1 MTARLSKDA
10 QLLTIFIGESDKW
23 RGRPLH
29 AAILETLK
37 AEGIAGATVVRG
49 VAGFGA
55 HSHIHTASIL
65 RLSEDL
71 PLIIQ
76 VVDKPNRIAHAID
89 LVSPMVSEGLV
100 TVEDIQVVKYTHRY
114 LNPLPADKYVEE
126 VMTGEVVTLSPDM
139 SVAEAWQKMLD
150 TLLKALPV
158 VDQSGAVV
166 GMLTDEDLLE
176 RAGLQQRLSVAEKLD
191 ESTLKAEI
199 ARLGAS
205 PLTVMD
211 VMSKPAITVRAKDF
225 LGLAATRMAKESVKR
240 LPVLDEN
247 GKLAGVLSRVD
258 ILRLVAEK
266 EAKKL
271 TAPLG
276 AAISIRDVMSPS
288 IPVVKDA
295 DNLVTIVDTML
306 DSGSHRVIVVDGKGH
321 PVGLI
326 SDSDVVARIQPEEQ
340 HGVLTALRGGGKT
353 PSSKVKAAE
362 LMSPGVLT
370 ARPETPLV
378 QAVKMMMNPKR
389 KWLVVVDEHNQPLG
403 LVDRHILLRAMTA
416 GSIFTSS

>member
-1 MTARLSKDA
+1 MTIRLSEDA

-23 RGRPLH
+23 RGRPLYS
-29 AAILETLK
+29 AIIDLLR

-71 PLIIQ
+71 PLCIQ
-76 VVDKPNRIAHAID
+76 VVDKPDRITHAID

-100 TVEDIQVVKYTHRY
+100 TVEDLHVVKYTHRY

-126 VMTGEVVTLSPDM
+126 VMTREVVSLSPDM

-158 VDQSGAVV
+158 VNKDGAVL

-191 ESTLKAEI
+191 GATLKDEI
-199 ARLGAS
+199 ARLVAS
-205 PLTVMD
+205 PLTVSD
-211 VMSKPAITVRAKDF
+211 VMSKPAITVRAKDS
-225 LGLAATRMAKESVKR
+225 LGLAAARMAKEGVKR

-247 GKLAGVLSRVD
+247 SRLVGVLSRVD
-258 ILRLVAEK
+258 VLRLVTEK
-266 EAKKL
+266 EARKL

-276 AAISIRDVMSPS
+276 AAISVQDVMSPS
-288 IPVVKDA
+288 IPVVQEKDDLA
-295 DNLVTIVDTML
+295 TIVDTML
-306 DSGSHRVIVVDGKGH
+306 EGGSHRVIVVNGKGH
-321 PVGLI
+321 AVGLI
-326 SDSDVVARIQPEEQ
+326 SDSDVVARIQPAEQ
-340 HGVLTALRGGGKT
+340 PDVLAALQRKGKA
-353 PSSKVKAAE
+353 PSSKVTAGE

-378 QAVKMMMNPKR
+378 EAVKMMMNPKR
-389 KWLVVVDEHNQPLG
+389 KWLVVVDEKNHPIG
-403 LVDRHILLRAMTA
+403 LVDRHMLLRAMSL
-416 GSIFTSS
+416 G